1 MPTSEWIFE
10 HAAPI
15 PLLIAALTVS
25 FGVIGF
31 SAWMMLRRRSG
42 SLTIITLR
50 VLFLLLL
57 FWVMLLPARK
67 NSMVEVVKPR
77 FAVLLDTSLS
87 MEQCADPTPVYANR
101 WKAARAALES
111 EGMKSL
117 VSRCLVE
124 VYPFGGELLM
134 PVDYE
139 AAGALKPN
147 TTSTRLRLAL
157 TRLFE
162 RLRGQT
168 VVGVLVLSDGIDT
181 NEKSDIWAEASW
193 PVPLYVVKPENVVIT
208 EEKAEMRVEAI
219 DTPKRAVVGW
229 DTQLAATVSGKGRG
243 EAFPVILTRDG
254 KETERVAVTIPAEG
268 GSREVQFKL
277 SHPKVGIEN
286 YAVKIPV
293 LPDESQTNDNE
304 MAVAVEV
311 LDAKNRV
318 LFLEDTPR
326 FEGKHFSRA
335 LFANRDITPLAFFQ
349 MPDKRNRAI
358 KQWVAYGDQQGL
370 SFDFSPEQLRL
381 NKIIILGD
389 FDSAALDEEH
399 CAALLSFVEQGG
411 SLVLLGGSRMWG
423 ANGIGKTKLAKL
435 LPFRRSNLPPEQG
448 RFAVEWTAEGRAH
461 PAMSKGGEIPE
472 SLPPVLSVFTGADLT
487 GGAQSLVVAR
497 TPRGEQPILVSRM
510 YGQGKVLAVLTDS
523 LWRWQMQPGKEK
535 PYLKF
540 WRYMLSWMSPSA
552 SDGDKYFLELF
563 TDAGT
568 VAVGDTVS
576 LQSRLVTPSTD
587 TRRRRSLVCTVTA
600 PDGREIPLMM
610 REKAVQLAG
619 GDVPGF
625 QVEFI
630 PEKAGNY
637 KAVSS
642 VEIDGRKIA
651 STPCLFT
658 VRATSTETELR
669 PINERVLKSLA
680 RASGGRYGDVT
691 SISRELRDLRV
702 GEQRN
707 RRLEY
712 STAWH
717 SPIILGILI
726 ALLSVEWIVRKQRNM
741 S

>member
-10 HAAPI
+10 HAASLPFFI
-15 PLLIAALTVS
+15 VAMMVS
-25 FGVIGF
+25 FGVVGF

-42 SLTIITLR
+42 AVAIVTLR
-50 VLFLLLL
+50 VIFMLLL
-57 FWVMLLPARK
+57 FWVLLLPARK

-87 MEQCADPTPVYANR
+87 MEQTADPAPVYANR
-101 WKAARAALES
+101 WKAAFAALES
-111 EGMKSL
+111 EGMKSIA
-117 VSRCLVE
+117 SRCLVE

-134 PVDYE
+134 PVEY
-139 AAGALKPN
+139 GATASLKPEA
-147 TTSTRLRLAL
+147 TSTRLRLAL

-181 NEKSDIWAEASW
+181 NEKSDAWSDGSW
-193 PVPLYVVKPENVVIT
+193 PVPLYVLKPENVVQI
-208 EEKAEMRVEAI
+208 EEKPDMRIESV

-229 DTQLAATVSGKGRG
+229 DTQLAATISGKGRSD
-243 EAFPVILTRDG
+243 AFPVVLFRDG
-254 KETERVAVTIPAEG
+254 KESERIAVKLPAEG
-268 GSREVQFKL
+268 GSHEVQFKL
-277 SHPKVGIEN
+277 SHPKIGMEH
-286 YAVKIPV
+286 YAVRIPP
-293 LPDESQTNDNE
+293 LPDEAQTNDNE

-370 SFDFSPEQLRL
+370 SFDFSPDQLRL
-381 NKIIILGD
+381 NKIIVLGD
-389 FDSAALDEEH
+389 FSAEALSEEH
-399 CAALLSFVEQGG
+399 CNALLSFVEQGG

-423 ANGIGKTKLAKL
+423 GEGIGKTPLAKL
-435 LPFRRSNLPPEQG
+435 LPFKRASLASEQG
-448 RFAVEWTAEGRAH
+448 RFEVSWTAEGRAH

-472 SLPPVLSVFTGADLT
+472 TLPPVLSVFAGADLT
-487 GGAQSLVVAR
+487 GGAQALVTAR
-497 TPRGEQPILVSRM
+497 TPRGEQPILISRM

-523 LWRWQMQPGKEK
+523 LWRWQMQPGNEK
-535 PYLKF
+535 PYVKF

-552 SDGDKYFLELF
+552 SDGDQYFLELF

-576 LQSRLVTPSTD
+576 LQARLVTPSAD
-587 TRRRRSLVCTVTA
+587 QRRRSLVCSVTA
-600 PDGREIPLMM
+600 PDGREIPLTM
-610 REKAVQLAG
+610 RERSIQLAG
-619 GDVPGF
+619 GDVPGY
-625 QVEFI
+625 QAEFI
-630 PEKAGNY
+630 PEQSGSY

-642 VEIDGRKIA
+642 VEIDGRKIV
-651 STPCLFT
+651 STPCLFS
-658 VRATSTETELR
+658 VRATSTETELH

-680 RASGGRYGDVT
+680 RASGGRYGEVEA
-691 SISRELRDLRV
+691 ISRELRDLRV

-712 STAWH
+712 RTAWH
-717 SPIILGILI
+717 SPVLLGILL
-726 ALLSVEWIVRKQRNM
+726 ALLTAEWIVRKQHNM